1 MGSLNKMAVNHL
13 VNEVEI
19 LALIAEGDQSA
30 FTILFNHY
38 QRFVFSFGKK
48 ITHSEESAGEVVQDI
63 FLKIWLARENLPE
76 VKNFGAYLNR
86 LVRNHSLNV
95 VRRQLQEAKSA
106 GELGRIFSEADES
119 TILQLDYNETNN
131 LLNQAIAELSPQ
143 QRMVYQLCHQQ
154 GLKYDEA
161 AAQMNISA
169 QTVNAY
175 MKDALKKIRSHF
187 RKYAVAYPLLILC
200 LFDKQHF

>member
-1 MGSLNKMAVNHL
+1 MPTNICRIFFRLRANIGIFNMGSLNKMAVNHL

-63 FLKIWLARENLPE
+63 FLKIWLARESLPE

-95 VRRQLQEAKSA
+95 VRRQLQEARPKTS
-106 GELGRIFSEADES
+106 
-119 TILQLDYNETNN
+119 
-131 LLNQAIAELSPQ
+131 
-143 QRMVYQLCHQQ
+143 
-154 GLKYDEA
+154 
-161 AAQMNISA
+161 
-169 QTVNAY
+169 
-175 MKDALKKIRSHF
+175 SH
-187 RKYAVAYPLLILC
+187 
-200 LFDKQHF
+200 

>member
-1 MGSLNKMAVNHL
+1 MALNHF
-13 VNEVEI
+13 VNELEI
-19 LALIAEGDQSA
+19 LAQIAEGDQRA
-30 FTILFNHY
+30 FTLLFKHY

-48 ITHSEESAGEVVQDI
+48 ITHSEESAGEIVQDI
-63 FLKIWLARENLPE
+63 FLKIWLARESLPE

-95 VRRQLQEAKSA
+95 VRKQLQDTKSA
-106 GELGRIFSEADES
+106 VEFSKIFSEVDES

-161 AAQMNISA
+161 AVQMNISS
-169 QTVNAY
+169 QTVNSY
-175 MKDALKKIRSHF
+175 MKDALKKIRNHF
-187 RKYAVAYPLLILC
+187 RKHAVAYPLLILG
-200 LFDKQHF
+200 LFDKHHF

>member
-1 MGSLNKMAVNHL
+1 MAVNPL
-13 VNEVEI
+13 LDEAEI
-19 LALIAEGDQSA
+19 LAKIAGGDQRA
-30 FTILFNHY
+30 FAILFKHY
-38 QRFVFSFGKK
+38 QRFVFSFSKR
-48 ITHSEESAGEVVQDI
+48 ITHSDESAGEVVQDI
-63 FLKIWLARENLPE
+63 FLKIWLARENLPQ

-95 VRRQLQEAKSA
+95 VRQQLQEAKSA
-106 GELGRIFSEADES
+106 VAFSKNFSEADES

-154 GLKYDEA
+154 GLKYEEA
-161 AAQMNISA
+161 AAQMNISS

-187 RKYAVAYPLLILC
+187 KKHAVVYPLLILS
-200 LFDKQHF
+200 LFDRNHF